1 MTEDYQIIHSLIE
14 SVLKKM
20 DVEAKINLIQEADL
34 PMFAV
39 ITDEAGIL
47 IGENGQN
54 LLSLFHILK
63 KMADKIFR
71 EKNQKTPL
79 FSVDINRYYAKKINS
94 LKETAKMNAQRV
106 RFFKKEII
114 LEPMNSFERRI
125 IHTALSEYLDIKTES
140 VGEGDDRQVV
150 IKPI

>member
-20 DVEAKINLIQEADL
+20 DVEDKINLIQEADL

-71 EKNQKTPL
+71 ERNQDTPP
-79 FSVDINRYYAKKINS
+79 FSIDINRYHTKKINN
-94 LKETAKMNAQRV
+94 LKEMA
-106 RFFKKEII
+106 
-114 LEPMNSFERRI
+114 
-125 IHTALSEYLDIKTES
+125 
-140 VGEGDDRQVV
+140 
-150 IKPI
+150 

>member
-54 LLSLFHILK
+54 LLSLFH
-63 KMADKIFR
+63 
-71 EKNQKTPL
+71 
-79 FSVDINRYYAKKINS
+79 
-94 LKETAKMNAQRV
+94 
-106 RFFKKEII
+106 
-114 LEPMNSFERRI
+114 
-125 IHTALSEYLDIKTES
+125 
-140 VGEGDDRQVV
+140 
-150 IKPI
+150 